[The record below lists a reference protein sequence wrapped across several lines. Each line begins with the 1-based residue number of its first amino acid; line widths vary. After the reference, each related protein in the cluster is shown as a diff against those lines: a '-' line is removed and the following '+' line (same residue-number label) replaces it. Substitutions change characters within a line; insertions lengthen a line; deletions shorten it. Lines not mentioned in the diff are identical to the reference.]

1 MRGLGALKGKRR
13 RGTLDSLYN
22 RCVINPE
29 GRIEGTER
37 AGGEEKHG
45 LLRVGHVGEAVPG
58 LLGDGNAREDE
69 DRETQTRRG
78 PDED

>member
-1 MRGLGALKGKRR
+1 M
-13 RGTLDSLYN
+13 
-22 RCVINPE
+22 
-29 GRIEGTER
+29 

-45 LLRVGHVGEAVPG
+45 LLRVGHVEEAVPG

-69 DRETQTRRG
+69 DRETRARRG